1 MIMGDVKGYNVT
13 EISKKKVIKEN
24 FPAELREQALD
35 VLKSKGYVYAYT
47 NKQKEYVCCYM
58 LRRVKEQKENIL
70 VLENVWTAPE
80 FEPHREE
87 ADQPIQMEAKEKI
100 IFTDVT
106 AVKWNETIFTKNDV
120 EEEFSANWL
129 IGFSLGILYA
139 IIFDDWAI
147 GMGIGLCLG
156 VCFRYAGK
164 SELIQIGKNKET
176 SQKKDDV

>member
-80 FEPHREE
+80 FESHREE
-87 ADQPIQMEAKEKI
+87 ADKPIQMEAKEKI
-100 IFTDVT
+100 IFTDIS

-120 EEEFSANWL
+120 EEKFSTSWL
-129 IGFSLGILYA
+129 LGLAIGILYE
-139 IIFDDWAI
+139 IIFHDSTVAL
-147 GMGIGLCLG
+147 GIGFCMAVLFWQMG
-156 VCFRYAGK
+156 DGIK
-164 SELIQIGKNKET
+164 IEIGKK
-176 SQKKDDV
+176 KKDDV